1 MADTVRTVGPPQA
14 PKDRGSPPTEWPQI
28 DWTTVERRV
37 QNLRFRIFR
46 AAKEQRWK
54 HVRHLTKLLLR
65 SYTKRLVSVRR
76 ITQVNRG
83 RQTPGIDGELAT
95 TPEERAKR
103 VDDLRQYQ
111 PWKAAP
117 GRRVYIPKAKAKQRP
132 LGIPTRRD
140 RVLQMV
146 VKNALEPRFEAAF
159 EAPSSGFRPGRCGQD
174 AIEEVYVAL
183 NNGAVGHHQYILDAD
198 IHGAFDHISQDF
210 IRQRIGPMPGREV
223 VKQWLQAAY
232 WECGTRHHTMEGTP
246 QGGVG
251 SPLLANIA
259 LDGLAKRLG
268 KAYRMAR
275 YADDLVV
282 MAKSLP
288 AIEQACPVVTTFLKE
303 RGLALHPEK
312 TRMVQRTEGV
322 DCLGFHVQMR
332 GQKLLIT
339 PQKQKVQALLQAI
352 RAWLKTHATVTA
364 AVVIHHLNPLIR
376 GWAMYYRH
384 VVSKHTF
391 QHVDYHIWRALWR
404 WVKRRHPK
412 KPKRWLYRRYFEVG
426 KYGATCSTESRDRR
440 GQIMRLR
447 RERMPPIPIVRHVK
461 VKGRASPDDPT
472 LKAYWETRRLKRG
485 RQRVARGGMLDGIAE
500 AQRWQCPG
508 CGQALFDGQG
518 VQLHHRIPVKAGGR
532 DDRQN
537 LQWLHATG
545 HRQRHRQGV
554 TAGQSA

>member
-1 MADTVRTVGPPQA
+1 MTLTSSVLAVFGSRRAMTASSLPLHWDVVRLHHRQRCAQKP
-14 PKDRGSPPTEWPQI
+14 SPI
-28 DWTTVERRV
+28 AGV
-37 QNLRFRIFR
+37 
-46 AAKEQRWK
+46 
-54 HVRHLTKLLLR
+54 KLLTRDARREL
-65 SYTKRLVSVRR
+65 YDIFCNFVGSV
-76 ITQVNRG
+76 
-83 RQTPGIDGELAT
+83 L
-95 TPEERAKR
+95 
-103 VDDLRQYQ
+103 
-111 PWKAAP
+111 
-117 GRRVYIPKAKAKQRP
+117 
-132 LGIPTRRD
+132 
-140 RVLQMV
+140 
-146 VKNALEPRFEAAF
+146 
-159 EAPSSGFRPGRCGQD
+159 
-174 AIEEVYVAL
+174 
-183 NNGAVGHHQYILDAD
+183 
-198 IHGAFDHISQDF
+198 
-210 IRQRIGPMPGREV
+210 
-223 VKQWLQAAY
+223 
-232 WECGTRHHTMEGTP
+232 
-246 QGGVG
+246 

-259 LDGLAKRLG
+259 LDGLAHRLG
-268 KAYRMAR
+268 KGYRVAR

-282 MAKSLP
+282 MARSLP
-288 AIEQACPVVTTFLKE
+288 AIEQARPVVTAFLQE

-312 TRMVQRTEGV
+312 TRIVQRTEGF
-322 DCLGFHVQMR
+322 DFLGFHVQMR

-339 PQKQKVQALLQAI
+339 PQKQKVQALLQEI

-426 KYGATCSTESRDRR
+426 KHGATFYTESRDRR
-440 GQIMRLR
+440 GQAMRLR
-447 RERMPPIPIVRHVK
+447 LERMPTIPIVRHVK

-485 RQRVARGGMLDGIAE
+485 RQRVAKGSLLYGIAE

-508 CGQALFDGQG
+508 CGQALFDGQE
-518 VQLHHRIPVKAGGR
+518 VHVHHRIPVKAGGS

-537 LQWLHATG
+537 LQWLHATC